1 MFQPRPSHSRP
12 RGIRLAVSNTF
23 KTTYV
28 AYRPSPARHK
38 CLFGRRSLPA
48 ILPARWPGFP
58 ARPSDGF
65 LELRVGL
72 GRPTNV
78 LMPRW
83 TLACFAAV
91 VLTGC
96 GTTRWTDT
104 SRTATEQMLI
114 SDAVDRAI
122 SQIDFTALE
131 GRDVYL
137 DARFIFGSVDDRY
150 IISTLRQHM
159 LASGCV
165 IKDKPEDATYIV
177 EVRTGAVGTNRN
189 DLLFGTPATQLP
201 SVGGAAPVSGAA
213 IPEIALFKR
222 TSQQG
227 VCKVAVFAYDR
238 LSGSPVW
245 QSGTRR
251 VDSKSRDV
259 WVLGAGPFQSG
270 SIYNGTKLSGEKLHV
285 PLADSGGPRDGQ
297 PPEKADKVWVAH
309 EIVFGKLPAK
319 NIAGAPA
326 PANSPNSTKQASF
339 AGPVTPSLGPSP
351 PAAGSIPTSPQMV
364 PPTPA
369 PRAPASF
376 PNGTSTTQPQ
386 PNPTAATIGA
396 IQAYDWAKSFRGEQ
410 K

>member
-1 MFQPRPSHSRP
+1 MR
-12 RGIRLAVSNTF
+12 RLLLAS
-23 KTTYV
+23 
-28 AYRPSPARHK
+28 
-38 CLFGRRSLPA
+38 
-48 ILPARWPGFP
+48 I
-58 ARPSDGF
+58 
-65 LELRVGL
+65 
-72 GRPTNV
+72 V
-78 LMPRW
+78 L
-83 TLACFAAV
+83 AFA
-91 VLTGC
+91 GC

-104 SRTATEQMLI
+104 ARTATEQMLI

-122 SQIDFTALE
+122 SQIDFSALE

-165 IKDKPEDATYIV
+165 IKDKPDDAVYIV

-201 SVGGAAPVSGAA
+201 SVGGAAPVSGAV

-238 LSGSPVW
+238 ITGQPVW

-251 VDSKSRDV
+251 VDSKSRDT
-259 WVLGAGPFQSG
+259 WVFGAGPFQSG
-270 SIYNGTKLSGEKLHV
+270 SIYDGTKLSGEKLHV
-285 PLADSGGPRDGQ
+285 PLADATK
-297 PPEKADKVWVAH
+297 PERPSNGANSKVWVAQ
-309 EIVFGKLPAK
+309 EILFDDSATKVAELPMRPRT
-319 NIAGAPA
+319 AGGGQ
-326 PANSPNSTKQASF
+326 QASF
-339 AGPVTPSLGPSP
+339 TKPVTPSLSPVP
-351 PAAGSIPTSPQMV
+351 PAATPVSSSPQMV
-364 PPTPA
+364 PPTP
-369 PRAPASF
+369 PPPAPATYPSV
-376 PNGTSTTQPQ
+376 TSTQPQ

-396 IQAYDWAKSFRGEQ
+396 IQAFDWAKAMRGEQ

>member
-1 MFQPRPSHSRP
+1 M
-12 RGIRLAVSNTF
+12 
-23 KTTYV
+23 
-28 AYRPSPARHK
+28 
-38 CLFGRRSLPA
+38 RSLLLA
-48 ILPARWPGFP
+48 SIC
-58 ARPSDGF
+58 
-65 LELRVGL
+65 VGL
-72 GRPTNV
+72 
-78 LMPRW
+78 
-83 TLACFAAV
+83 A
-91 VLTGC
+91 GC

-114 SDAVDRAI
+114 SDAVDRAV
-122 SQIDFTALE
+122 SQIDFSVLQ
-131 GRDVYL
+131 GRDVFL

-189 DLLFGTPATQLP
+189 DLLFGTPATALP
-201 SVGGAAPVSGAA
+201 TVGGAAPVTGAM

-238 LSGSPVW
+238 ISGKPVW
-245 QSGTRR
+245 QSGARR
-251 VDSKSRDV
+251 VDSKSRDT

-270 SIYNGTKLSGEKLHV
+270 SIYDGTKLSGEKLRV
-285 PLADSGGPRDGQ
+285 PLADTTRPE
-297 PPEKADKVWVAH
+297 PPSADAKSKIWVAQ
-309 EIVFGKLPAK
+309 EILFDEGTTTRVADASANAAAQVPAEF
-319 NIAGAPA
+319 
-326 PANSPNSTKQASF
+326 SQQASF
-339 AGPVTPSLGPSP
+339 TKPVTPSLSP
-351 PAAGSIPTSPQMV
+351 TPPTSTSVPGTPQMI

-369 PRAPASF
+369 AKPPAAYPSV
-376 PNGTSTTQPQ
+376 PTTQPL

-396 IQAYDWAKSFRGEQ
+396 IQAFDWAKAVRGEQ

>member
-1 MFQPRPSHSRP
+1 MDRMR
-12 RGIRLAVSNTF
+12 RILLATI
-23 KTTYV
+23 
-28 AYRPSPARHK
+28 A
-38 CLFGRRSLPA
+38 
-48 ILPARWPGFP
+48 
-58 ARPSDGF
+58 
-65 LELRVGL
+65 
-72 GRPTNV
+72 
-78 LMPRW
+78 M
-83 TLACFAAV
+83 

-122 SQIDFTALE
+122 SQIDFAALT

-165 IKDKPEDATYIV
+165 IKDEPDDATYIV

-201 SVGGAAPVSGAA
+201 SVGGAAPVSGAM

-227 VCKVAVFAYDR
+227 VCKVAVFAYER
-238 LSGSPVW
+238 ESGRPVW

-251 VDSKSRDV
+251 VDSKSRDT

-270 SIYNGTKLSGEKLHV
+270 SIYDGTKLSGEKLRV
-285 PLADSGGPRDGQ
+285 PLADTTK
-297 PPEKADKVWVAH
+297 PERRTAEENRNVWVAQ
-309 EIVFGKLPAK
+309 EILFDDMPA
-319 NIAGAPA
+319 AHVASAPEPRPVDQAQPASFSRPVTPSLTPSAPA
-326 PANSPNSTKQASF
+326 PANPIPST
-339 AGPVTPSLGPSP
+339 
-351 PAAGSIPTSPQMV
+351 PQMV
-364 PPTPA
+364 PPTPPA
-369 PRAPASF
+369 PPPATHPSV
-376 PNGTSTTQPQ
+376 STTQSH

-396 IQAYDWAKSFRGEQ
+396 IQAYDWAKAFRAEPKPSGQ
-410 K
+410 